1 MSRLTYQNGKLYL
14 SLTRSE
20 CQEAYDNIGR
30 PVELDIGNIKVL
42 HEDISKIVAEYW
54 SDVEVKEQLS
64 YLRKGEKDA
73 KTQKTNRA
81 PRTK

>member
-81 PRTK
+81 SRVK

>member
-1 MSRLTYQNGKLYL
+1 MSRISYQNGKLYL

-30 PVELDIGNIKVL
+30 PLELDIGNIKVL

-64 YLRKGEKDA
+64 YLRKGEEDA
-73 KTQKTNRA
+73 QTQKTNRTT
-81 PRTK
+81 RTK

>member
-73 KTQKTNRA
+73 KTKKT
-81 PRTK
+81 

>member
-30 PVELDIGNIKVL
+30 PLELDIGNIKVL
-42 HEDISKIVAEYW
+42 HDDISKIISEYIADYW
-54 SDVEVKEQLS
+54 SIEISEDLLYLKE
-64 YLRKGEKDA
+64 KWNKEKKNA
-73 KTQKTNRA
+73 KTKKT
-81 PRTK
+81 

>member
-1 MSRLTYQNGKLYL
+1 MSRISYQNGKLYL

-30 PVELDIGNIKVL
+30 PLELDIGNIKVL

-64 YLRKGEKDA
+64 YLRKGEEDA
-73 KTQKTNRA
+73 QTKKTNRTT
-81 PRTK
+81 RTK

>member
-1 MSRLTYQNGKLYL
+1 MSRLTYTNGKLYL

-42 HEDISKIVAEYW
+42 HEDISKIISEYIADYW
-54 SDVEVKEQLS
+54 SIEISEDLLHLKE
-64 YLRKGEKDA
+64 KWNKEEKNA
-73 KTQKTNRA
+73 ETKKT
-81 PRTK
+81 